1 MKNTTNNK
9 NIKACEVL
17 NMEQTINTIYGKGV
31 YSHSVN
37 DTELDKNDY
46 SFSNGYAVI
55 HKGNNHDI
63 YKIVEGC

>member
-1 MKNTTNNK
+1 
-9 NIKACEVL
+9 
-17 NMEQTINTIYGKGV
+17 MEQTINTIYGKGV